1 MENKE
6 ILWQKVLTDVELTVS
21 KANFTTWFKDT
32 FLLKVEEGLVFIGVP
47 NAFVKDWLGN
57 KYHKTILKS
66 LRDTDSA
73 VRGVEYVI
81 VKDESRRKIDE
92 KAKKE
97 QEMHESLPLNDL
109 YINKEDNLNP
119 RYTFENFV
127 IGPFNELAHAAAQ
140 AVISKP
146 ASYNPLFFYG
156 DTGRGK
162 THLLQA
168 IGNHIKKE
176 NPNKKVFYLAS
187 EKFYNEY
194 SQSVQEGRIS
204 AFKEK
209 YKKYDLFIMDDIQ
222 FLAKKEKTQE
232 ELFHLFNDLYENGK
246 QIVFSSDQHPN
257 YIEDLEGR
265 LKSRFVSGMIV
276 DIPAPDYESRVA
288 IIKNKISQRKFFL
301 KDEVVDYLGST
312 VEGNIREIEGVIN
325 TIVCQTNLKGKDL
338 DLNEIKHLIK
348 DTAKPIK
355 NVSVKDVVKVVAKF
369 YDIQEG
375 EITNKSRKKEVVKPR
390 QVVMY
395 LLREDFSISYPSIGQ
410 KLGGRDHTTVIHSC
424 EKVKNDIKNDAG
436 LLQEINQIR
445 AMI

>member
-6 ILWQKVLTDVELTVS
+6 ILWQKVLTEIELTVS

-32 FLLKVEEGLVFIGVP
+32 FLLKVEEGVVYIGVP

-57 KYHKTILKS
+57 KYHKPILKS
-66 LRDTDSA
+66 LRDADSG
-73 VRGVEYVI
+73 VRGVEYTI

-97 QEMHESLPLNDL
+97 QEMHESLPLSDL
-109 YINKEDNLNP
+109 YINKDDNLNP
-119 RYTFENFV
+119 RYTFETFV

-140 AVISKP
+140 AVISEP

-194 SQSVQEGRIS
+194 SQAVQEGKIS
-204 AFKEK
+204 AFKDK

-257 YIEDLEGR
+257 YIEDLEDR

-276 DIPAPDYESRVA
+276 DIPAPDYESRTA
-288 IIKNKISQRKFFL
+288 IIKNKLSKRKFFL
-301 KDEVVDYLGST
+301 KEEAIDYLASA
-312 VEGNIREIEGVIN
+312 VEGNIREIEGVLN
-325 TIVCQTNLKGKDL
+325 SIVCQTNLKGKDL
-338 DLNEIKHLIK
+338 DINDIKHLIK

-355 NVSVKDVVKVVAKF
+355 NISVKEVVKVVAKF

-424 EKVKNDIKNDAG
+424 EKVKNDIKNDAS

>member
-6 ILWQKVLTDVELTVS
+6 ILWQKVLTEIELTVS

-32 FLLKVEEGLVFIGVP
+32 FLLKVEEGVVYIGVP

-57 KYHKTILKS
+57 KYHKPILKS
-66 LRDTDSA
+66 LRDADSG
-73 VRGVEYVI
+73 VRGVEYTI

-97 QEMHESLPLNDL
+97 QEMHESLPLSDL
-109 YINKEDNLNP
+109 YINKDDNLNP
-119 RYTFENFV
+119 RYTFETFV

-140 AVISKP
+140 AVITKP

-194 SQSVQEGRIS
+194 SQAVQEGKIS
-204 AFKEK
+204 AFKDK

-257 YIEDLEGR
+257 YIEDLEDR

-276 DIPAPDYESRVA
+276 DIPAPDYESRTA
-288 IIKNKISQRKFFL
+288 IIKNKLSQRKFFL
-301 KDEVVDYLGST
+301 KDEAIDYLASA
-312 VEGNIREIEGVIN
+312 VEGNIREIEGVLN
-325 TIVCQTNLKGKDL
+325 SIVCQTNLKGKDL
-338 DLNEIKHLIK
+338 DINDIKHLIK

-355 NVSVKDVVKVVAKF
+355 NVSVKEVVKVVAKF

-424 EKVKNDIKNDAG
+424 EKVKNDLKNDAS